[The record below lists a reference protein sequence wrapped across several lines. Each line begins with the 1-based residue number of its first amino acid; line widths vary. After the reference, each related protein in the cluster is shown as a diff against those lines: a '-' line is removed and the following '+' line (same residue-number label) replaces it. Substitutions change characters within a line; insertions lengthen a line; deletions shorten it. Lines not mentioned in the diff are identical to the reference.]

1 MKKIILATVMLLSL
15 QVAFADEYQNFHN
28 AVSFYAQNKYN
39 DARSLFVSCQAS
51 GEFDAVNI
59 QIWID
64 RCDAGIKEQRQNAQ
78 AAAERDKRKLAQRKK
93 DSLVFISVNAAE
105 TGALVDRIKSAM
117 GEVMRKNND
126 RHFCSKI
133 SDALDVVSVF
143 YTMSNVNE
151 NNGFYKVSATGTV
164 SLGSA
169 ISDNYVGQ
177 WTVDCEAT
185 SAVGAEDAKRLLQNK
200 LNHKLGYALDNLLNG
215 RPQSSEY
222 YIPEQSLSV
231 FFDGDVAYDESQFS
245 FLLESL
251 NAYISKN
258 PEIVLSTALNGKKN
272 KNRDKIAAM
281 EANVVKMESRAPIHE
296 LDGFKQ
302 VLTISVMKDENG
314 SVVFSGEIEE
324 HEHGT
329 GRSITTVTI
338 NGADFDINRSNVL
351 NANNQRL
358 VAKLLA
364 VGLGFK
370 EWKIGEDIGGY
381 RLASFDGI
389 HGLIIKVLN
398 NSPTSYY
405 SMADHNKRDH
415 NIHKNWRYPSTDE
428 LEEMFEHK
436 KELNLSS
443 IYWSANAG
451 GKNTH
456 ETVDFSLSEPTVKT
470 FYYKKSAALTLLVK
484 QF

>member
-1 MKKIILATVMLLSL
+1 MRKTLLVFAMLFSVYVAYGDGQEDFNKAETYRSRGEYKKAEQLYISSLSYPNWK
-15 QVAFADEYQNFHN
+15 DE
-28 AVSFYAQNKYN
+28 
-39 DARSLFVSCQAS
+39 
-51 GEFDAVNI
+51 NI
-59 QIWID
+59 KDIERYISICKTEL
-64 RCDAGIKEQRQNAQ
+64 RKNAQ
-78 AAAERDKRKLAQRKK
+78 IQEDKKQEKLKEREQQQ
-93 DSLVFISVNAAE
+93 LVYITVNATE
-105 TGALVDRIKSAM
+105 TGILVDRTTSAM
-117 GEVMRKNND
+117 SEVMRINGKSFNPNID
-126 RHFCSKI
+126 EAST
-133 SDALDVVSVF
+133 VVTVF
-143 YTMSNVNE
+143 LNINPTRT
-151 NNGFYKVSATGTV
+151 NNGFYKAGGNGTV
-164 SLGSA
+164 LLGDA
-169 ISDNYVGQ
+169 ITGNYVGK
-177 WTVDCEAT
+177 WYVDSEAT
-185 SAVGAEDAKRLLQNK
+185 SAVGEEDAKRLLQNK

-222 YIPEQSLSV
+222 YIPDQSLSV
-231 FFDGDVAYDESQFS
+231 YFDGDEIYTERQFS

-251 NAYISKN
+251 NSYITRN
-258 PEIVLSTALNGKKN
+258 PDIVLSTALNEKKN

-415 NIHKNWRYPSTDE
+415 DIHKNWRYPSTDE
-428 LEEMFEHK
+428 LKEMFEHK

-470 FYYKKSAALTLLVK
+470 FYYKKSGALTLLVK